1 MKGLLIKD
9 FKLLKGQ
16 KNFFLLIALVVVGMT
31 VFTEDFTFPVGFATF
46 VSALFALSTIS
57 YDEFDNGSAFLFSL
71 PISRSLYVEE
81 KYRFGLL
88 TGAAAWLFSFLLVFC
103 AGVYRQTASPQEILL
118 SSLLFLPASLLM
130 QALVLPFY
138 LKFGGERG
146 RLAILGAIGLL
157 FLAGVLAVKIAEAFG
172 IDLGT
177 LLDSLSAL
185 RMGTL
190 ISAALAAA
198 ALLWLLSLRISISIM
213 KHREF

>member
-31 VFTEDFTFPVGFATF
+31 AFTENFTFPVGFATF

-146 RLAILGAIGLL
+146 RLAILGAFGLL
-157 FLAGVLAVKIAEAFG
+157 FLAGLLAVKIAEAFG
-172 IDLGT
+172 IDLGA

-185 RMGTL
+185 RMGIL
-190 ISAALAAA
+190 IAAALAAA